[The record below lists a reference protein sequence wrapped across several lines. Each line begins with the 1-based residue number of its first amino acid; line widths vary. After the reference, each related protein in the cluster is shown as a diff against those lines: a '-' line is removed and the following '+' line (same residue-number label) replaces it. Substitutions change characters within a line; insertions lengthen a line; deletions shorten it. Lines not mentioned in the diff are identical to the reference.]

1 MIHDWRI
8 TIRIAIQFGFN
19 TMITLRLDPN
29 LEKSLTQLANQRGVS
44 KSEIIRKS
52 LALYMEQ
59 LARSELSPWELGKDL
74 FGKHG
79 SGDGNLSS
87 QRKQILSDR
96 LKEKHGENPD

>member
-1 MIHDWRI
+1 MIQNERI
-8 TIRIAIQFGFN
+8 TICITSQHDVN

-29 LEKSLTQLANQRGVS
+29 LEKSLIQLAKQRGVS

-59 LARSELSPWELGKDL
+59 IARSELSPWELGKDL

-87 QRKQILSDR
+87 QRKRILKDR
-96 LKEKHGENPD
+96 LKEKHGKNPD